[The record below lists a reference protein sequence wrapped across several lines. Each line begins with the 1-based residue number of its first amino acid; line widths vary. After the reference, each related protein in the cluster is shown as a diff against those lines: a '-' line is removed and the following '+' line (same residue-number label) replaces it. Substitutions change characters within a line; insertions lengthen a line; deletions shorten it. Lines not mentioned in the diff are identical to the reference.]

1 MQIFCKTISQT
12 WQRTGHRSYI
22 IGKSY
27 FVFYGIPIFLFF
39 LFFTDKVMNF
49 SVFSPRIALQ
59 ILLSI
64 VWLWNG
70 CHNLTHCGK
79 SPESPL
85 LASCILNY
93 RNCLHSP
100 CIYLYNGS
108 DHGVMC
114 LILVHFPLLFWSPVS
129 YPHIGIGSMI
139 LSYFSKSNYLS
150 PIFH

>member
-1 MQIFCKTISQT
+1 MQTFCKTISQT
-12 WQRTGHRSYI
+12 WQRAGHRSYT

-108 DHGVMC
+108 DHGVWYWFTFHSYSEVPRV
-114 LILVHFPLLFWSPVS
+114 ILTD
-129 YPHIGIGSMI
+129 IGIGSMI
-139 LSYFSKSNYLS
+139 SYFSESNYLS